1 MTIGLLLTALGLG
14 LRHGIDWDHIAAI
27 ADLSST
33 AETRRKGIFLSTV
46 YAVGHGV
53 VVMVLGGL
61 AIVFGASLPEGVD
74 VWMGRVVGATLV
86 ALGAWVLIEL
96 LRKGRDFRLRSRWI
110 LVFGGTFAGLRR
122 VREARAARRV
132 SINHDHPHDHID
144 LHGEATA
151 QTVGPEHDHDHID
164 LRDKTESV
172 EPSPE
177 LEAVGDGGPR
187 NRGFFG
193 FGSGAGFG
201 SGHSHNHTHSHR
213 HPHTH
218 ELTLAERAGGNG
230 NGTAAGIGV
239 LHGIG
244 FESPTQIAVFV
255 ASTSI
260 VGAWA
265 GVSLLVAWVLGLI
278 IANTFLA
285 VLAAY
290 GLLGAERN
298 FTIYATIAVFVAV
311 ASLAMGTYLML
322 GVDPPLPEL

>member
-33 AETRRKGIFLSTV
+33 AESRRKGIFLSTL
-46 YAVGHGV
+46 YALGHAV

-96 LRKGRDFRLRSRWI
+96 VRKGRDFRLRSRWI
-110 LVFGGTFAGLRR
+110 LVLGGTFSGLRR
-122 VREARAARRV
+122 VKEARAARRV
-132 SINHDHPHDHID
+132 SIKHDHPHDHVAPHD
-144 LHGEATA
+144 DEVA
-151 QTVGPEHDHDHID
+151 QTVGPEHDHAHIG
-164 LRDKTESV
+164 LRDNTETV
-172 EPSPE
+172 VPAPE
-177 LEAVGDGGPR
+177 LEAVGGDGRRPR
-187 NRGFFG
+187 RFFG
-193 FGSGAGFG
+193 FG
-201 SGHSHNHTHSHR
+201 HNHGHAHSHR

-218 ELTLAERAGGNG
+218 EMTLAENAGGPGNGSG

-255 ASTSI
+255 ASTSL

-311 ASLAMGTYLML
+311 ASLAMGAFLMF
-322 GVDPPLPEL
+322 GVDPPLPNLQG

>member
-1 MTIGLLLTALGLG
+1 
-14 LRHGIDWDHIAAI
+14 
-27 ADLSST
+27 
-33 AETRRKGIFLSTV
+33 
-46 YAVGHGV
+46 
-53 VVMVLGGL
+53 
-61 AIVFGASLPEGVD
+61 
-74 VWMGRVVGATLV
+74 MGRVVGATLV